1 MKKREIITLIIIGLA
16 AIMHSAKA
24 EYNISYDIGNNTIT
38 ADESEIYTE
47 SDIYFGGV
55 YLNAAMTTVEIG
67 NRIEIVLLAFNPSY
81 NYEEGETYQIV
92 NNENQLDAAIVY
104 GQVAKAKLVT
114 RDRATVVASRPEK
127 NAIGSLTID
136 EITDDYISGTFSFQT
151 RGKAFS
157 VTSSGQEFIGN
168 TQMKVLNGSFVLPKY
183 LIE

>member
-1 MKKREIITLIIIGLA
+1 MKKTLLISLVIAASAIIHPA
-16 AIMHSAKA
+16 NAD
-24 EYNISYDIGNNTIT
+24 YNISYDIGANTIS

-47 SDIYFGGV
+47 NDIYFGGV

-67 NRIEIVLLAFNPSY
+67 NRIEIVLLAFNPAYSY
-81 NYEEGETYQIV
+81 EAGETYQIV

-104 GQVAKAKLVT
+104 GQVAKAKLIT

-168 TQMKVLNGSFVLPKY
+168 TQMKVLNGSFNLPKTI
-183 LIE
+183 IE